1 MTSWLKASHD
11 GRGRHE
17 HLLRNQRPGR
27 SLGDLHHSE
36 GIMDVRTWL
45 SIQWPFSTQA
55 NFWELDGATLIK
67 LVRIAN
73 NRERFRNVQIR

>member
-1 MTSWLKASHD
+1 M
-11 GRGRHE
+11 
-17 HLLRNQRPGR
+17 N
-27 SLGDLHHSE
+27 
-36 GIMDVRTWL
+36 IRTWL
-45 SIQWPFSTQA
+45 SIQWPFSTKT